1 MDFVVAPAASLIEC
15 ALASRAERSD
25 GWNFLSADFAD
36 FADYFSGL
44 TPAGPIKIKWKS
56 HLFN

>member
-15 ALASRAERSD
+15 ALASHAERSD

-36 FADYFSGL
+36 FFSGL